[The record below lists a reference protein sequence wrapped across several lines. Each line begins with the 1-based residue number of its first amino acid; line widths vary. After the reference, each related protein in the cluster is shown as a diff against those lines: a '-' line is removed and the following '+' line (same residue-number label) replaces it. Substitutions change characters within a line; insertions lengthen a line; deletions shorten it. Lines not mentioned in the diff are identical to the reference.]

1 MIMLVG
7 GVNIVHIRA
16 ILPPATEVN
25 SMDEQQ
31 FDREMKYQVSMSII
45 RSMLEKGLIGTEDA
59 SKWQQR
65 LIERYDP
72 PIGRIVSNRAG

>member
-16 ILPPATEVN
+16 ILPPAMEAS
-25 SMDEQQ
+25 SMDKQQ
-31 FDREMKYQVSMSII
+31 FDREMKYQVSMSIV
-45 RSMLEKGLIGTEDA
+45 RSMLEKGLISTDDFA
-59 SKWQQR
+59 RWQQR

-72 PIGRIVSNRAG
+72 PIGRIVSNWVG

>member
-16 ILPPATEVN
+16 ISLPAMGV
-25 SMDEQQ
+25 SGMDKQQ
-31 FDREMKYQVSMSII
+31 FDREMKYQVSMSIV
-45 RSMLEKGLIGTEDA
+45 RSMLEKGLLITEDA

-72 PIGRIVSNRAG
+72 PIGRIVSNPKG

>member
-7 GVNIVHIRA
+7 DVNTAHIRA
-16 ILPPATEVN
+16 ISLPALEV
-25 SMDEQQ
+25 SSVDKQQ

>member
-7 GVNIVHIRA
+7 DVNTVHIRA
-16 ILPPATEVN
+16 ISLPAMEV
-25 SMDEQQ
+25 SSVDKGQ
-31 FDREMKYQVSMSII
+31 FDRDLRYQVSMSIV
-45 RSMLEKGLIGTEDA
+45 RSMLKKELIGTEDA
-59 SKWQQR
+59 SRWQQR

>member
-7 GVNIVHIRA
+7 GVNTAHIRA
-16 ILPPATEVN
+16 ISPPVMKVS
-25 SMDEQQ
+25 SMDKQQ
-31 FDREMKYQVSMSII
+31 FDREMKYQVSMSIV
-45 RSMLEKGLIGTEDA
+45 RSMLEKGLISTEDA

-72 PIGRIVSNRAG
+72 PIGRIVSNPKG